1 MPHLAVVWTGI
12 RLVAEVNK
20 WERGLEPTEKKV
32 NIQGWE
38 QTIFEILKFILGSK
52 AWGNKTKEIYYSL
65 LSLKMIS
72 FVLFPQASQSSM
84 NFNISEW
91 NLGNITLSTNQS
103 GKMFYVPVCERPV
116 PVLFRFSSTYSQLS
130 PCGHLALTDN
140 PIIRTAAKSPAKTN
154 YRRLTKINS
163 RYYGLSLLR
172 TCIRG
177 PYSVCN
183 KGVGIRCS

>member
-1 MPHLAVVWTGI
+1 
-12 RLVAEVNK
+12 
-20 WERGLEPTEKKV
+20 
-32 NIQGWE
+32 
-38 QTIFEILKFILGSK
+38 
-52 AWGNKTKEIYYSL
+52 
-65 LSLKMIS
+65 MIS

-91 NLGNITLSTNQS
+91 NLGNITLSTNHS

-140 PIIRTAAKSPAKTN
+140 PIIRTAAKSPAETN

-183 KGVGIRCS
+183 KGVGIYTVFIVNNVIHENKKQLMKITPAANKANCRSADYFKGSKLKIRTCNRAGYS